1 MKYIRLTKEQLEE
14 LHPEFVTFLATQ
26 SIDKKEWDELKKNKP
41 EIAEQEIDVFS
52 DMIWDRA
59 ISNVNFIDHFS
70 KNYIFLFKCVENTV
84 YSYVINSNVSHVDF
98 LTSDGI
104 NWLSENIFSD
114 DIEIKK
120 GKKDISDDRNG
131 SLFSIIKQGGII
143 SKGELF
149 TKLDYLLNQ

>member
-1 MKYIRLTKEQLEE
+1 MSS
-14 LHPEFVTFLATQ
+14 P
-26 SIDKKEWDELKKNKP
+26 
-41 EIAEQEIDVFS
+41 
-52 DMIWDRA
+52 
-59 ISNVNFIDHFS
+59 
-70 KNYIFLFKCVENTV
+70 KCVENTV
-84 YSYVINSNVSHVDF
+84 YSYVINSNVSNVDF

-120 GKKDISDDRNG
+120 GKKDISEDRNG

-149 TKLDYLLNQ
+149 TKLEHLLNQ

>member
-1 MKYIRLTKEQLEE
+1 
-14 LHPEFVTFLATQ
+14 
-26 SIDKKEWDELKKNKP
+26 
-41 EIAEQEIDVFS
+41 
-52 DMIWDRA
+52 MIWDRA

-84 YSYVINSNVSHVDF
+84 YSYVINSNVSNVDF

-114 DIEIKK
+114 DIKK
-120 GKKDISDDRNG
+120 GKKDISEDRNG

-149 TKLDYLLNQ
+149 TKLEHLLNQ